1 MKPTL
6 ILDFDSTIVSV
17 ESLDLLA
24 EISLY
29 KHPER
34 AARLAKI
41 AELTKLG
48 MEGKIGFR
56 ESLLQR
62 IELLDATK
70 ADIEQLVKK
79 LQKLISPS
87 FQSHKKQIQKCAD
100 RIYVITG
107 GFREFVVPILE
118 QLKIPADHLY
128 ANSFRY
134 DENSSVVGVD
144 ETNPLSFNGGKV
156 EVAKQLAHLRP
167 LIVVGDGY
175 TDYQIKEAGVADKFY
190 CFAEIIERP
199 SVRDK
204 ANKVVY
210 GIDEVLA
217 ETDLPTRYSFP
228 RSKIKV
234 LLLDNVDRDA
244 AEKFAAEGYRVEEIS
259 AKLSEDDLI
268 KAIKDVSVVGVR
280 TRTKITPRILAA
292 ASKLM
297 AIGVFSVGTDHV
309 DVHGAAERGIA
320 VFNAP
325 FSNTRSVV
333 ELALGE
339 AMVLMRRVVEHSNHL
354 HDGRWSKTADRSYE
368 IRGKKLGII
377 GYGNIGS
384 QLSVLAESVGVEV
397 IYYDIA
403 EKLSHGNAKRVTSF
417 QDLLKQS
424 DIISVHF
431 DGRASNKNLISDK
444 EFEMMKTGVIFLNL
458 SRGSVVNYEAL
469 AKAVKSGKV
478 GGAGIDVFPHEP
490 KSNSE
495 TFDSVL
501 RGLPNVIL
509 TPHIAGSTLEA
520 QRNIANYVSERVL
533 KYLAYGETLGS
544 VSLPDL
550 YLPPIA
556 RGMRILHI
564 HHNVPGIVANV
575 SSIFAEHGVNI
586 VGQSL
591 KTRDSVGYLVTE
603 ISDRI
608 KDEVLLEIREVDE
621 TIKLRVVYP

>member
-24 EISLY
+24 EISLN
-29 KHPER
+29 KHPEKR
-34 AARLAKI
+34 ERQAKI
-41 AELTKLG
+41 EELTKLG
-48 MEGKIGFR
+48 MEGKLDFR
-56 ESLLQR
+56 ESLTQRLQ
-62 IELLDATK
+62 LLDANR
-70 ADIEQLVKK
+70 DHLNLLIKK
-79 LQKLISPS
+79 LLKSISPS
-87 FQSHKKQIQKCAD
+87 FQSHKKQIQKSAD
-100 RIYVITG
+100 RLYVITG
-107 GFREFVVPILE
+107 GFREFVEPVLE
-118 QLKIPADHLY
+118 YLKIPSDHLF
-128 ANSFRY
+128 ANTFRFDAEGKIIGF
-134 DENSSVVGVD
+134 DES
-144 ETNPLSFNGGKV
+144 NPLSVGGGKV
-156 EVAKQLAHLRP
+156 EIARQLSHLKP

-175 TDYQIKEAGVADKFY
+175 TDYQIKEAGAADKFY
-190 CFAEIIERP
+190 YFAEIVDRP
-199 SVRDK
+199 SVSTK
-204 ANKVVY
+204 ASRVVY

-217 ETDLPTRYSFP
+217 QTDMPTRYSFP
-228 RSKIKV
+228 RSKIRV
-234 LLLDNVDRDA
+234 LLLDNIDQDA
-244 AEKFAAEGYRVEEIS
+244 ADKFAAEGYRVEQVS
-259 AKLSEDDLI
+259 AKLNEDDLI
-268 KAIKDVSVVGVR
+268 KAIKDVSIVGVR
-280 TRTKITPRILAA
+280 TRTKLTPKVIAA
-292 ASKLM
+292 AQKLM
-297 AIGVFSVGTDHV
+297 AVGVFSVGTDHV
-309 DVHGAAERGIA
+309 DIHGAAERGIA

-339 AMVLMRRVVEHSNHL
+339 AMVLMRRVFEHSTAL
-354 HDGRWSKTADRSYE
+354 HQGKWTKTADRSYE

-403 EKLSHGNAKRVTSF
+403 EKLSHGNAKRVATL

-431 DGRASNKNLISDK
+431 DGRASNKNLIGEK
-444 EFEMMKTGVIFLNL
+444 EFDMMKPGVIFLNL
-458 SRGSVVNYEAL
+458 SRGSVVDYQAL
-469 AKAVKSGKV
+469 ANAVKSGKV
-478 GGAGIDVFPHEP
+478 GGAGIDVFPSEP
-490 KSNSE
+490 KSNAE
-495 TFDSVL
+495 PFESVL
-501 RGLPNVIL
+501 QGLPNVIL

-520 QRNIANYVSERVL
+520 QRNIANYVSERLL
-533 KYLAYGETLGS
+533 KYLAHGETLGS

-564 HHNVPGIVANV
+564 HSNVPGIVANV
-575 SSIFAEHGVNI
+575 SSIFASHGVNI

-603 ISDRI
+603 IAD
-608 KDEVLLEIREVDE
+608 KVPDDMLQEIREVSE